1 MYNLKLKLMKGNV
14 GSKLLDISLG
24 NIFLDLSPQTWGTKA
39 KINYWDYI
47 KIKSF
52 CIVKEMINK
61 TKRNQPT
68 EWKKIFTNDISSKGS
83 ISEIYKKLI
92 QLNKKTTSNPI
103 KKWAADL
110 SRHFFPK
117 D

>member
-52 CIVKEMINK
+52 CIVK
-61 TKRNQPT
+61 RNHQ
-68 EWKKIFTNDISSKGS
+68 
-83 ISEIYKKLI
+83 
-92 QLNKKTTSNPI
+92 NKKGNLLIGRRYLQMIYSI
-103 KKWAADL
+103 RD
-110 SRHFFPK
+110 
-117 D
+117 